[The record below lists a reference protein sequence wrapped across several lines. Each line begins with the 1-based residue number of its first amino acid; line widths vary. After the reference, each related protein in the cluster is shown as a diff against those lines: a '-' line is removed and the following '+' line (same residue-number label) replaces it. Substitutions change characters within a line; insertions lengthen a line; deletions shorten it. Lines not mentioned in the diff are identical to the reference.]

1 MYKIAAFLLFAAI
14 ALAVPQFAQAAPV
27 GTASGTTI
35 TNTATVNFTILGVA
49 QIAATGSTSFVVD
62 RKVNLL
68 VAKISDIS
76 TSPSFTISTLAY
88 IVTNNSNTTIR
99 FGMSTSL
106 GAGTYTPTS
115 VLIWKDNGSTSGVY
129 DGGNTQVTDAS
140 ILGDIASG
148 VSITVLVTASTP
160 STATTGQTAAI
171 NLIAQAYEPSSYGS
185 LAVIAQT
192 GNGVAWTPG
201 TVQTVWADGAGSA
214 AGDVVYDG
222 RHSAFATYTVSAA
235 AIAVTK
241 TVSVYADGLGVL
253 APNAKAIPGATV
265 EYTVVIKNAVG
276 SATAS
281 SVTLTDNLPANM
293 NMLKPFSSTNAV
305 AAGNCALVALN
316 NDGGGFTC
324 AGSNDGTTW
333 SVTIPSL
340 ASGAT
345 ATVVYQATIQ

>member
-1 MYKIAAFLLFAAI
+1 
-14 ALAVPQFAQAAPV
+14 
-27 GTASGTTI
+27 
-35 TNTATVNFTILGVA
+35 VNFTISGVA

-106 GAGTYTPTS
+106 GAGTYTPTN
-115 VLIWKDNGSTSGVY
+115 VLIWKDNGTTSGVY
-129 DGGNTQVTDAS
+129 GGGNTQVTDAS
-140 ILGDIASG
+140 ILGDIVSG
-148 VSITVLVTASTP
+148 QSITVLVTASTP
-160 STATTGQTAAI
+160 STATTSQTAAI

-201 TVQTVWADGAGSA
+201 TVQTVFADGAGSA
-214 AGDVVYDG
+214 DGLYDG

-235 AIAVTK
+235 AITVSK
-241 TVSVYADGLGVL
+241 TVSVYADNLGIL

-281 SVTLTDNLPANM
+281 SVAFTDSLPANM
-293 NMLKPFSSTNAV
+293 NMLAPFTSTNAA

-316 NDGGGFTC
+316 NNGGGFTC
-324 AGSNDGTTW
+324 TGTNTGIAW

-345 ATVVYQATIQ
+345 ATIVYQAQIQ